1 MDGEEE
7 AEMEATMEELGFLV
21 TWRFGIGRERERRVV
36 VPPSPREGF
45 EAVRLAEPGIATTI
59 VFSARVIGGEGNR

>member
-45 EAVRLAEPGIATTI
+45 APAAVVHCCRLH
-59 VFSARVIGGEGNR
+59 